1 MDEQNTREANRG
13 GPVSQITLY
22 NKVVARQEKI
32 FQAIDELI
40 VSKNPSVRLGVIKI
54 LINKILPDL
63 KSVELGGTIDESGKR
78 QPIQIFI
85 NRGSGFVPAF
95 VDVQAPSDSGD
106 ERSSPVQ
113 DISVAPASEKDDNS
127 DNGNHNP
134 ESA

>member
-1 MDEQNTREANRG
+1 MDEQSSKEAKYPPTPSRQGKYARIATLSPKAMDRLELLLKSRNENVALGAVNT
-13 GPVSQITLY
+13 ILK
-22 NKVVARQEKI
+22 KVI
-32 FQAIDELI
+32 
-40 VSKNPSVRLGVIKI
+40 
-54 LINKILPDL
+54 PDL

-113 DISVAPASEKDDNS
+113 DVSVAPASEKDDNS